1 MAIETADHP
10 GRRSWFAA
18 ACEWTPV
25 QLLVLFAALAA
36 IDVACQIAGGYL
48 VHHVPAAARDLTRV
62 GSALVLASVMVVAYR
77 WLVGTVERR
86 VVDELGKSS
95 ALTGL
100 ATGAAAG
107 AALFIAVYAILWIA
121 GAIGSVSRGGAA
133 GLAAALAVAIASA
146 AGEEIVFRGVVFR
159 LLEKALGTT
168 IALVLS
174 AGAFGLIH
182 AGNAGATWVSTLA
195 IALESGVLLAVIY
208 TWTRSLWLP
217 IGLHFGWNFTEG
229 GIFGAAVSGGR
240 NTGLIVAP
248 LSGPPTLTG
257 GEFGPEA
264 SIVAMAVSLLASAV
278 LIVLARRA
286 GQWRRPRLRLRLP

>member
-1 MAIETADHP
+1 MAIETADGP
-10 GRRSWFAA
+10 RRRSWFAA

-36 IDVACQIAGGYL
+36 IDVACQIGGGYL
-48 VHHVPAAARDLTRV
+48 VHHVPAVARDLVRI
-62 GSALVLASVMVVAYR
+62 GSALVLAAVMVAAYR
-77 WLVGTVERR
+77 WLVRIVERR

-100 ATGAAAG
+100 ATGATAG
-107 AALFIAVYAILWIA
+107 AGLFVAVYAILWIA
-121 GAIGSVSRGGAA
+121 GTIGAVERGGPA
-133 GLAAALAVAIASA
+133 GLATALGIAIASA
-146 AGEEIVFRGVVFR
+146 FGEEIVFRGVVFR

-168 IALVLS
+168 IALILS

-182 AGNAGATWVSTLA
+182 AGNTGATWVSTLA
-195 IALESGVLLAVIY
+195 IVLESGVLLALVY
-208 TWTRSLWLP
+208 VWKRNLWLP

-229 GIFGAAVSGGR
+229 GIFGAAVSGGK

-248 LSGPPTLTG
+248 LAGSPTLTG
-257 GEFGPEA
+257 GDFGPEA
-264 SIVAMAVSLLASAV
+264 SIVAVAVSLLASAV
-278 LIVLARRA
+278 LIVLARGD